1 MNEYVWKLYLE
12 SGGYKTVEFFKN
24 NFENDLSF
32 GYVDGISSLQKKY
45 CVSNDTLSNTRW
57 FLEKCVEDLQEDIY
71 ECENTEEYD
80 EDNFEDIIDEIM
92 NEIWHL
98 LYDNHGTDQNS
109 FKAFLGD
116 YNPVEDIIYLST
128 IFSLDYPEY
137 IIPYYFQC
145 NFNVVQIIADSFD
158 IELPP
163 LPVKKD
169 YKGRFFY
176 YGELCKVFTKY
187 RLDNGWS
194 PYELF
199 AFLYDF
205 APNYIGGIDS
215 YIIKDLP
222 EPKSAFFI
230 GGGGNNADAVAED
243 DPDDICCWQCNPDTR
258 AGDMVVMYLRTP
270 ISAISSIWRSCSIGF
285 NDPFFFYYRCTYVGN
300 PVKVKR
306 LGINDIKK
314 DRVLSK
320 MPIVHKNMQGLNG
333 VELKPSEY
341 NHIVDKTKAKV
352 TKLEYEEISSDNKYV
367 NERDVED
374 RLIKPF
380 LNNIGYGESDY
391 EQQIRVPIGNHN
403 NTLIPDFVIAHKTYG
418 GSHVAFTVIEAKKS
432 IKNNKELAAALDQ
445 VGSYALLLSA
455 KYAVIA
461 SQEGIWITTS
471 NSRYKEF
478 ILNYSWQELED
489 DDKMYEVRKMLGKNM

>member
-12 SGGYKTVEFFKN
+12 SGGYKVVDFFK
-24 NFENDLSF
+24 ENI
-32 GYVDGISSLQKKY
+32 GNKITIEYVDGIKKLQEVF
-45 CVSNDTLSNTRW
+45 CVSNYLKEDTEYTLRSFIENRDQYYT
-57 FLEKCVEDLQEDIY
+57 EDIEY
-71 ECENTEEYD
+71 EP
-80 EDNFEDIIDEIM
+80 DNSDDYHQVIDETMHELWNVLIDDYGSDK
-92 NEIWHL
+92 N
-98 LYDNHGTDQNS
+98 
-109 FKAFLGD
+109 AFCEFIS
-116 YNPVEDIIYLST
+116 EDGGFRGIVSVTTSLSM
-128 IFSLDYPEY
+128 DYPECF
-137 IIPYYFQC
+137 IPYYFQC
-145 NFNVVQIIADSFD
+145 NYNVLEIIANHFD
-158 IELPP
+158 INLPK
-163 LPVKKD
+163 LPSKKD
-169 YKGRFFY
+169 YKKRFFY

-243 DPDDICCWQCNPDTR
+243 DPEDICCWQCNPETR

-352 TKLEYEEISSDNKYV
+352 IKLEYEEISMDNKYV

-380 LNNIGYGESDY
+380 LNNIGYGENDY

-403 NTLIPDFVIAHKTYG
+403 NTLIPDFVIAHETYG
-418 GSHVAFTVIEAKKS
+418 GTHVAFTVIEAKKS
-432 IKNNKELAAALDQ
+432 IKNDKELTAALDQ
-445 VGSYALLLSA
+445 VGSYSLLLSA
-455 KYAVIA
+455 KFAVIA

-478 ILNYSWQELED
+478 VLNYSWQELDD
-489 DDKMYEVRKMLGKNM
+489 DDKMYEVRKMIGKNK